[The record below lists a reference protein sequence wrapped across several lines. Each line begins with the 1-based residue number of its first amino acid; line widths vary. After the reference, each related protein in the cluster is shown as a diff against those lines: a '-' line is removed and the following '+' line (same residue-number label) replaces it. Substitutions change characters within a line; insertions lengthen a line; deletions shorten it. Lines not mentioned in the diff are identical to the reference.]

1 MKKSHFNKILAF
13 FAFSP
18 FLIDIK
24 NNSLFIATAKIPNEI
39 YFDFQAA
46 LSMSTWRPSEEIHE
60 SRFHIDGGPVRNAL
74 QVISEALDIP
84 QQQEQENADE
94 DSNVSYVDNS
104 PPGGATGP
112 ATQHLLSETPPPHFH
127 NAAAAG
133 NATKT
138 IVASDAD
145 VSNGFVK
152 SGRSLP
158 YVFEASESG
167 V

>member
-1 MKKSHFNKILAF
+1 
-13 FAFSP
+13 
-18 FLIDIK
+18 
-24 NNSLFIATAKIPNEI
+24 
-39 YFDFQAA
+39 
-46 LSMSTWRPSEEIHE
+46 MSTWRPSEEIHE

-84 QQQEQENADE
+84 QQQEQEHADE

-112 ATQHLLSETPPPHFH
+112 APQHLLSETPPPHFH
-127 NAAAAG
+127 NAAVAATQAG

>member
-1 MKKSHFNKILAF
+1 MRPSLILQMT
-13 FAFSP
+13 P
-18 FLIDIK
+18 FLIDIF
-24 NNSLFIATAKIPNEI
+24 LIL
-39 YFDFQAA
+39 QAA

-60 SRFHIDGGPVRNAL
+60 SRFHIDGGPIRNAL

-84 QQQEQENADE
+84 QQQQEHDE
-94 DSNVSYVDNS
+94 DSNVSCADNS
-104 PPGGATGP
+104 PPGSGP
-112 ATQHLLSETPPPHFH
+112 TQHLLEPSYNI
-127 NAAAAG
+127 NAAVSAAAG

-167 V
+167 M